1 LVEAPDWFRRA
12 LAHKPDEA
20 RVEVLGC
27 PIHYLRW
34 GDPEKPGIVLVH
46 GGAAH
51 AHWWSFIAPLLTSS
65 YHVVALDLSG
75 HGDSGRRTA
84 YRSEDW
90 GEEVMA
96 VARDAGIVGAP
107 LLVGHSM
114 GGIVCISAAARWGD
128 RLAGAIIVDSP
139 VRRPDPESEE
149 GTRGRAFR
157 NPKTYPTFE
166 LAVAKFRLVPPQ
178 PCDNAFILDHVARHS
193 LHQTAE
199 GWTWKFDPVVF
210 RRATSDSIAQ
220 HLAQVRCRVALFRG
234 ELSELVTP
242 DVADYM
248 VELLDRNAPLVEIP
262 QAHHHLLLDQPLA
275 FVSALRAILADWE
288 HTLPRLSRDRRG

>member
-1 LVEAPDWFRRA
+1 MADAPAWFRRA
-12 LAHKPDEA
+12 LAHKPEVLH
-20 RVEVLGC
+20 VEVESC

-34 GDPEKPGIVLVH
+34 GETDKPGIVLVH

-51 AHWWSFIAPLLTSS
+51 AHWWSFIAPLLASQ

-75 HGDSGRRTA
+75 HGDSGRRKE
-84 YRSEDW
+84 YRREVWSD
-90 GEEVMA
+90 EVMA
-96 VARDAGIVGAP
+96 VSRHAGIVGAP

-114 GGIVCISAAARWGD
+114 GGIVCISAAARFGD

-157 NPKTYPTFE
+157 NPKTYGDFE
-166 LAVAKFRLVPPQ
+166 TAVAKFRLIPPQ
-178 PCDNAFILDHVARHS
+178 PCDNDWIVEHVARHS
-193 LHQTAE
+193 IHRTEA

-210 RRATSDSIAQ
+210 RRASPESIQ
-220 HLAQVRCRVALFRG
+220 ENLAQVHCRVALIRG
-234 ELSELVTP
+234 ELSFLVTP

-248 VELLDRNAPLVEIP
+248 YELLDRNAPVVEIP

-288 HTLPRLSRDRRG
+288 HSLPRRRRA

>member
-1 LVEAPDWFRRA
+1 MTEAPDWFRRA
-12 LAHKPDEA
+12 LADKPEEA
-20 RVEVLGC
+20 RVDVLGA

-51 AHWWSFIAPLLTSS
+51 AHWWSFIAPLLTSQ

-75 HGDSGRRTA
+75 HGDSGRRSE
-84 YRSEDW
+84 YRREVWAD
-90 GEEVMA
+90 EVMA
-96 VARDAGIVGAP
+96 VARHARIVGAP

-114 GGIVCISAAARWGD
+114 GGIVCIGAAARFGD

-157 NPKTYPTFE
+157 NPKTYGDFE
-166 LAVAKFRLVPPQ
+166 TAVAKFRLIPPQ
-178 PCDNAFILDHVARHS
+178 PCENPWILDHVARHS
-193 LHQTAE
+193 LHRTPA

-210 RRATSDSIAQ
+210 RRATPEAIAEN
-220 HLAQVRCRVALFRG
+220 LSQVRCRVALFRG
-234 ELSELVTP
+234 ELSDLVTP

-248 VELLDRNAPLVEIP
+248 YELLDRNAPLVEIP

-288 HTLPRLSRDRRG
+288 HSLPRKARM

>member
-1 LVEAPDWFRRA
+1 MTDSPEWFRRA
-12 LAHKPDEA
+12 LEQKPEDCW
-20 RVEVLGC
+20 VEVDGAR
-27 PIHYLRW
+27 IHYLRW
-34 GDPEKPGIVLVH
+34 GDREKPGIVLVH

-51 AHWWSFIAPLLTSS
+51 AHWWSFIAPLLTSQ

-75 HGDSGRRTA
+75 HGDSERRKE
-84 YRSEDW
+84 YRREVWAD
-90 GEEVMA
+90 EVMA
-96 VARDAGIVGAP
+96 VARHSGIVGAP

-114 GGIVCISAAARWGD
+114 GGIVSIATAARFGD

-157 NPKTYPTFE
+157 NPKTYRDFE
-166 LAVAKFRLVPPQ
+166 TAVAKFRLVPPQ
-178 PCDNAFILDHVARHS
+178 PCENPWIVDHVARHS
-193 LHQTAE
+193 LHQTDA
-199 GWTWKFDPVVF
+199 GWTWKFDPMVF
-210 RRATSDSIAQ
+210 RRAAVEAIAEN
-220 HLAQVRCRVALFRG
+220 LSQVRCRVAVFRG
-234 ELSELVTP
+234 ELSDLVTP

-248 VELLDRNAPLVEIP
+248 YELLDRNAPVVEIP

-288 HTLPRLSRDRRG
+288 HSLPRRRR